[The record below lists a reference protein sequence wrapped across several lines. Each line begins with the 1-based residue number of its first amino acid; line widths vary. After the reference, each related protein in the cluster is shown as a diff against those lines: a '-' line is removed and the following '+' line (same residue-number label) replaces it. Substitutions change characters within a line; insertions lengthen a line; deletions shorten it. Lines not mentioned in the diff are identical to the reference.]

1 MDDGSSKFSEEEAEE
16 LEAVL
21 DAKPQ
26 LASFFL
32 KIEVNSF
39 ILCLLY
45 KQIRQRHGIACK
57 KGLGKIK
64 KDIQVIGYP

>member
-1 MDDGSSKFSEEEAEE
+1 MQHGSSKFSEEEAEE
-16 LEAVL
+16 LEGVL

-45 KQIRQRHGIACK
+45 K
-57 KGLGKIK
+57 
-64 KDIQVIGYP
+64 